1 MLRVVRLARDRGERR
16 RHLRVVEQRRLVL
29 FDRVDQIELAAL
41 SRLVAVPKAVARLE
55 PSRVH
60 RRVEHETSHLLGGP
74 LGREGVVG
82 FRRIAGVSPRRGQS
96 KGDDKEHE
104 EPQRQSAPEGARV
117 EVIVVL
123 PAAPPPQRRSMLDL
137 LAALPPGPLLFK
149 TPEEANRYL
158 QEERDAWER

>member
-1 MLRVVRLARDRGERR
+1 MQTALRMETI
-16 RHLRVVEQRRLVL
+16 VL
-29 FDRVDQIELAAL
+29 
-41 SRLVAVPKAVARLE
+41 PGHRLE
-55 PSRVH
+55 
-60 RRVEHETSHLLGGP
+60 
-74 LGREGVVG
+74 
-82 FRRIAGVSPRRGQS
+82 I
-96 KGDDKEHE
+96 
-104 EPQRQSAPEGARV
+104 SAPELPEGARV